1 MDLSAG
7 IQEIASFSS
16 FGTYFLVYISTII
29 IGSPASFSSLWLAF
43 FGHFGPLGTF
53 YTILAVLAANLTS
66 DFGFYALGRTLQNT
80 RLGRYLENK
89 FSHSKRIQKYFHS
102 GGLNWL
108 FLAKFLQST
117 SSPLIFLA
125 GWTNVPSK
133 RFSKIALSAEA
144 LWFIVILGAI
154 YILGSGII
162 PLRAV
167 GLFKTLET
175 TLAASL
181 IFFIFINILVRYIL
195 KKNLITKWLKKITAL
210 VGINNDLTK

>member
-1 MDLSAG
+1 MPNFPAG
-7 IQEIASFSS
+7 IQEVASFSS

-29 IGSPASFSSLWLAF
+29 IGGPASFSGLWLAF

-53 YTILAVLAANLTS
+53 YTILSVLAANLTS

-80 RLGRYLENK
+80 RFGRYLENK
-89 FSHSKRIQKYFHS
+89 FSHSKRMQKYFQS

-125 GWTNVPSK
+125 GWTNVSFK
-133 RFSKIALSAEA
+133 KFSKIALSAEA
-144 LWFIVILGAI
+144 LWFIIILGAI

-162 PLRAV
+162 PLRTI
-167 GLFKTLET
+167 GLFKNLET
-175 TLAASL
+175 TLVASL
-181 IFFIFINILVRYIL
+181 IFFIILHFVVRYIL
-195 KKNLITKWLKKITAL
+195 KKGLIMKWIKKIADL
-210 VGINNDLTK
+210 VGINNT

>member
-1 MDLSAG
+1 MPNLPAG

-29 IGSPASFSSLWLAF
+29 IGGPASFSSLWLAF

-53 YTILAVLAANLTS
+53 YTILSVLAANLTS
-66 DFGFYALGRTLQNT
+66 DFGFYALGRTLQGT
-80 RLGRYLENK
+80 RLGHYLEKK
-89 FSHSKRIQKYFHS
+89 FSKSKKIRAYFHE

-108 FLAKFLQST
+108 FVAKFLQST

-125 GWTNVPSK
+125 GWTNVPFK
-133 RFSKIALSAEA
+133 KFSKIALSAEA
-144 LWFIVILGAI
+144 LWFIIILGAI

-162 PLRAV
+162 PLRTI
-167 GLFKTLET
+167 GLFKNLET

-181 IFFIFINILVRYIL
+181 IFFIILHFAVKYIL
-195 KKNLITKWLKKITAL
+195 KKGLITKWIKKIADF
-210 VGINNDLTK
+210 VGINNA